1 MESYKRE
8 IWSQKMRRHEKW
20 YEPHQ
25 LDYAIYKLKPYK
37 KVVKLLEDAKK
48 IYKELLEKQQK

>member
-1 MESYKRE
+1 
-8 IWSQKMRRHEKW
+8 MRRHEKW

-25 LDYAIYKLKPYK
+25 LDYAIYKLKPNK